1 MEMTPTVAM
10 PARSFRFQLTPV
22 ARVEARPMLSLRP
35 RLGMPMIVQ
44 PLR

>member
-10 PARSFRFQLTPV
+10 PARSFRFQFAPG

-35 RLGMPMIVQ
+35 RHGLPMILQ
-44 PLR
+44 PVR